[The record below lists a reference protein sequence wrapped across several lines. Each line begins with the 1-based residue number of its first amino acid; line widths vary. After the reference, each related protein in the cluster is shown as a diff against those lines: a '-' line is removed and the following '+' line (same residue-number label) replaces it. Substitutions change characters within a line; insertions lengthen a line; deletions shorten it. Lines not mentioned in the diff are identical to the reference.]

1 MDRNQAIEIIKRATV
16 YTDEEREALELLVPE
31 LADGEDEKTRKE
43 IIAFIEWSLE
53 RGSVTTEQRIASQS
67 WLDYLERQKENP
79 DRPVLIEKAKTE
91 KQVVLL
97 TESDGDENI
106 FWDTMSS
113 EDAVSLLEKGLK
125 FFGKQKE
132 QKPYTSETMNE
143 KGDFDGGFTGMM
155 EGKTEDEE
163 DKDAHT
169 RMDLVQYIT
178 EWKNRAA
185 DRMYI
190 STMDGDVEK
199 CEEML
204 DWVERHKDLPVIE
217 KEPQFNDSG
226 DVMFGNPDDY
236 KMDAMDYIEEGEK
249 RGIKKVIENP
259 EKYGL
264 QKSMNYVLC
273 NNTMDKIQVYIA
285 NNFIADEVV
294 KTDVKSIVKAMEEGV
309 RLGIDAQK
317 DASPFA
323 SCAKCSEYT
332 RGYEDGKKL
341 GLSQGYNNAM
351 ATMKDISELKA
362 EPAEWTEEDEKMAK
376 FYDDDYNNRIGNMPM
391 KEVVEMRLKFKDW
404 IINRIKYI
412 RPPHKP
418 ICPHYTEGYGCD
430 ISPEKKCDTCICD

>member
-1 MDRNQAIEIIKRATV
+1 MDRKEAIRKVKWLLFGLCYDLETRK
-16 YTDEEREALELLVPE
+16 ALDMLIPDLWETE
-31 LADGEDEKTRKE
+31 DEDEKVRKE
-43 IIAFIEWSLE
+43 LMDTVRHA
-53 RGSVTTEQRIASQS
+53 A
-67 WLDYLERQKENP
+67 
-79 DRPVLIEKAKTE
+79 
-91 KQVVLL
+91 
-97 TESDGDENI
+97 GDNGVHISAE
-106 FWDTMSS
+106 
-113 EDAVSLLEKGLK
+113 LEKRYLTWLEK
-125 FFGKQKE
+125 KKE
-132 QKPYTSETMNE
+132 QP
-143 KGDFDGGFTGMM
+143 
-155 EGKTEDEE
+155 
-163 DKDAHT
+163 A
-169 RMDLVQYIT
+169 I
-178 EWKNRAA
+178 
-185 DRMYI
+185 I
-190 STMDGDVEK
+190 SS
-199 CEEML
+199 
-204 DWVERHKDLPVIE
+204 
-217 KEPQFNDSG
+217 PQDPNFNDSG

-236 KMDAMDYIEEGEK
+236 KKDVMDYIEEGK
-249 RGIKKVIENP
+249 QRGIKEVIENP

-264 QKSMNYVLC
+264 QESLNYVLC